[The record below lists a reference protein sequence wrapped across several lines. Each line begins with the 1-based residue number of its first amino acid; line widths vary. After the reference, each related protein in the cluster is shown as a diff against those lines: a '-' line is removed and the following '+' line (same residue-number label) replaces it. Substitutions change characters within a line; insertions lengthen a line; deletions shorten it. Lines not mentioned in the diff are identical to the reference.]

1 MLGPEVKDT
10 MTMQRA
16 RQTLTT
22 RSGAGARSSLL
33 TVARLIAL
41 AVSLP
46 CMLLPFAQRAS
57 AQVSTYGEK
66 ATGENTGDQLPT
78 VLKNVQ
84 VTQHLNAQLPL
95 NAQFLDDTGA
105 TVSLG
110 SYFDGKHPAVLTL
123 VYYNCPMLCSEE
135 LDGLTSALEMV
146 HLQPGK
152 DFQVVA
158 ISIDPTETP
167 ELAAKKKA
175 FYLKRFGHPETAS
188 GWHFLVGQKPAID
201 AVTQAVGFGY
211 VQVPGPDG
219 RLDQYAHAS
228 SIELATPQG
237 KLAQYYLGVEY
248 SPRDILL
255 GLIDA
260 SGNKIGSPV
269 ANILTYCYHYDPQQN
284 KHSLVVAR
292 VVQLGGMM
300 TVAALG
306 GFMFLMFRKDLKL
319 GRDHDGNVY
328 AATQAK
334 YRENSASRRAAR
346 AQDQANS
353 DGDEG

>member
-1 MLGPEVKDT
+1 MRI
-10 MTMQRA
+10 MRS
-16 RQTLTT
+16 T
-22 RSGAGARSSLL
+22 RSGRAVVYCGALFCSLL
-33 TVARLIAL
+33 AAAL
-41 AVSLP
+41 PA
-46 CMLLPFAQRAS
+46 A
-57 AQVSTYGEK
+57 AQVSGYGDK

-78 VLKNVQ
+78 VLKSVQ

-95 NAQFLDDTGA
+95 SAPFLDDTG
-105 TVSLG
+105 TVVTLG
-110 SYFDGKHPAVLTL
+110 KYFDGRHPAVLTL

-135 LDGLTSALEMV
+135 LDGLTGALEMV

-167 ELAAKKKA
+167 ELAARKKA
-175 FYLKRFGHPETAS
+175 FYLKRYGHPETAS

-228 SIELATPQG
+228 SIELATPTG

-248 SPRDILL
+248 SPKDILL

-284 KHSLVVAR
+284 KHSLIVAR

-300 TVAALG
+300 TVAGLG
-306 GFMFLMFRKDLKL
+306 GFMFLMFRRDLRL
-319 GRDHDGNVY
+319 GRNW
-328 AATQAK
+328 
-334 YRENSASRRAAR
+334 
-346 AQDQANS
+346 
-353 DGDEG
+353 DEGGDARKQGSSDLDQWSNDRGGSVNPGSTGGRYKG